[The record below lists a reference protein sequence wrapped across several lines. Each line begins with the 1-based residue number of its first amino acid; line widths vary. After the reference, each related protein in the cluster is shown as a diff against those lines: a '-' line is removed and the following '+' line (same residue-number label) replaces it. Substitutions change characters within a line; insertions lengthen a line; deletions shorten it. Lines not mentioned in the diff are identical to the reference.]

1 MTMKPGNLELTQQP
15 MNSGTV
21 KIDRSLFTETNLRAI
36 LEKLKTRDVSDVYIA
51 GVCGVD
57 RRLVPRWRDGT
68 HRPRNFKRVFVVAMG
83 LVLLTNQA
91 PALDG
96 VEGPT

>member
-1 MTMKPGNLELTQQP
+1 MTLKPANLEPNPQP
-15 MNSGTV
+15 KNSGTGN
-21 KIDRSLFTETNLRAI
+21 NLRAN
-36 LEKLKTRDVSDVYIA
+36 LERLKTRNISDAYIA

-57 RRLVPRWRDGT
+57 RRLVPRWRDGA